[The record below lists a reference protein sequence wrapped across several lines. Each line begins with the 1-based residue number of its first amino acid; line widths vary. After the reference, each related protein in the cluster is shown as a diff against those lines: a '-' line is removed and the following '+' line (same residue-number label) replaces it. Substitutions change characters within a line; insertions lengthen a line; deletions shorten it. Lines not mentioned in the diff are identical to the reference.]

1 MKYAITCTALLL
13 LISCSNQR
21 ERQLIGA
28 WQAFEITEEG
38 EPLLV
43 KPEEVRFEFQADN
56 TYSYQ
61 STLNYKET
69 GTFRINNNYLLTRE
83 LSGAKEPERA
93 VLIERLEADTLVLGM
108 EEQGKKREVKLA
120 RLDD

>member
-1 MKYAITCTALLL
+1 MKYAITCAILLL
-13 LISCSNQR
+13 LISCANQR
-21 ERQLIGA
+21 ERQILGA

-43 KPEEVRFEFQADN
+43 KPEEVRFEFRADN

-69 GTFRINNNYLLTRE
+69 GSFRIQNGYLLTRE
-83 LSGAKEPERA
+83 LSGANEPERA

-108 EEQGKKREVKLA
+108 EDQGKTREVKLL